1 MKIFFR
7 RRGSFKTAIVGMM
20 GTIDLYFDCSYEFN
34 AYSVMEMAFCAIKNE
49 NEAFAVETGPMIVGM
64 MGTIYRI

>member
-1 MKIFFR
+1 MKNYLR
-7 RRGSFKTAIVGMM
+7 VGGLKTAIVGMM
-20 GTIDLYFDCSYEFN
+20 GTIDIYIDCSYEFN
-34 AYSVMEMAFCAIKNE
+34 AYSVMEMAFWVIKNE